1 MADLV
6 DKFFSMDMSES
17 EEEALDELLA
27 SSPEAASRFSEKAS
41 EIYARYGLPDLGP
54 DSTPGKNF
62 WWRLRLGLLAFVL
75 VLAGGYGWWCR
86 QWGGKSPLL
95 NNFSYLGTN
104 ETALPGSG
112 NKGLPAS
119 MISIPSDATP
129 SGESIH
135 TQGPKVL
142 AKNQS
147 DLESVEEKNSLPSTS
162 GPGGSAA
169 DSLAI
174 TSRVPSFP
182 PASTPATGLNNSLAA
197 NPPGAG
203 SLQVASAPL
212 QSQTASPHEMAPP
225 QSPVP
230 TEKGYSRLK
239 IDLVISQNGP
249 VTVRILDSSGVEVK
263 NLYSG
268 PLTAGT
274 YAFTWDG
281 KLDNGNSAPPGK
293 YQIESLGGQ
302 GTQTREFWIEKKKK
316 TVE

>member
-17 EEEALDELLA
+17 EEEALDQLLS
-27 SSPEAASRFSEKAS
+27 SSPEAASRFSDKAS

-75 VLAGGYGWWCR
+75 LLAGGYGWWCSK
-86 QWGGKSPLL
+86 WGGKSSLL
-95 NNFSYLGTN
+95 NNLSHLGAN

-112 NKGLPAS
+112 GKGLPAT
-119 MISIPSDATP
+119 MISIPSNATP
-129 SGESIH
+129 PGESIPA
-135 TQGPKVL
+135 QGPKVS

-147 DLESVEEKNSLPSTS
+147 DMEKAEGKNSLPSAS
-162 GPGGSAA
+162 SPGGSTA
-169 DSLAI
+169 DSLAAS
-174 TSRVPSFP
+174 SRVPSFP
-182 PASTPATGLNNSLAA
+182 PVSAPATGLNNSLAA
-197 NPPGAG
+197 NPPAAG

-212 QSQTASPHEMAPP
+212 QSQASAPHEMAPP

-239 IDLVISQNGP
+239 IDLFISQSGP
-249 VTVRILDSSGVEVK
+249 VTVRILDAAGADVK
-263 NLYSG
+263 DLYSG
-268 PLTAGT
+268 PLKAGT

-281 KLDNGNSAPPGK
+281 KLDNGNKAAP
-293 YQIESLGGQ
+293 
-302 GTQTREFWIEKKKK
+302 
-316 TVE
+316 